1 MKNINILKISLV
13 VLVLIS
19 GCNPLNKMIQL
30 SKQQQI
36 NVNPDPILMKGGNVV
51 FDVETTLPV
60 GMLPKGTSYTL
71 NFEYDGKDAGSI
83 EFKASDYPN
92 SSNSLT
98 KSTKS
103 LSLPFDDSMVDNPQ
117 KLSVVGNAKV
127 VATGKNLNTE
137 SSDVANG
144 VNSTQRF
151 NQAQNIGTIRTYP
164 GYTDAEE
171 TEITTL
177 DFYFNQGS
185 AYLRGSEK
193 KSDRG
198 DQFSAFIAEK
208 NITKG
213 VNITGA
219 HSPEGSTKVNESLA
233 DRRAS
238 AIEKYYRAQMDK
250 YDYKDDASEISFDL
264 IPVVENWDALR
275 RALRSSNSLT
285 NEQRSQIG
293 AIINGGGSFVDKEK
307 SLSKLGFYNTLM
319 KEIYPDLRNART
331 EVTTI
336 IEKKPNNEILAIS
349 QNIVAGEASSEALSH
364 GELLFSATLTPDL
377 KEKAA
382 IYGAAVKW
390 GGTWKAHNDFGM
402 VHIQLAKE
410 EEEGSEAQLKLLEDA
425 ETQLNI
431 SLNKEEN
438 IEAYMNLASSSAL
451 KYDFNT
457 ASEYLRKAENIG
469 TDVSIVQN
477 ILYNSQGAVAIAL
490 GNHEAAL
497 EYLNKVDVKG
507 EGQMKN
513 WNTWIKIWSL
523 FRSTIAN
530 LVLDD
535 VNSARGNLDMIASIR
550 PESWSAVPGDWY
562 YLVAICDAR
571 EGKSESLT
579 ENLRKA
585 FAGESDY
592 DLKNKAALDVEFI
605 NYSDAVK
612 AAMN

>member
-13 VLVLIS
+13 VLVFIS
-19 GCNPLNKMIQL
+19 GCNPLKKMIKL
-30 SKQQQI
+30 SEQQQI
-36 NVNPDPILMKGGNVV
+36 NVNPDPILMNGGNVV

-71 NFEYDGKDAGSI
+71 NFEYDGEDAGSL
-83 EFKASDYPN
+83 EFRASDYPN
-92 SSNSLT
+92 SSTSV
-98 KSTKS
+98 STSSKS
-103 LSLPFDDSMVDNPQ
+103 LSIPFNDSMVDNIK
-117 KLSVVGNAKV
+117 KLSVIGNAKV

-137 SSDVANG
+137 SSDVADG
-144 VNSTQRF
+144 VNTTQRF
-151 NQAQNIGTIRTYP
+151 NQAQNIGTIRSNP

-171 TEITTL
+171 TETTTVE
-177 DFYFNQGS
+177 FYFNQGS
-185 AYLRGSEK
+185 SYLRGSEK

-198 DQFSAFIAEK
+198 EQFSAFVAEK

-233 DRRAS
+233 GRRAA
-238 AIEKYYRAQMDK
+238 AIEKYYRAEMDR
-250 YDYKDDASEISFDL
+250 YDYKDEAGEINFDL
-264 IPVVENWDALR
+264 LPVVENWDALR
-275 RALRSSNSLT
+275 RVLRASNSLSR
-285 NEQRSQIG
+285 EDRSQIG

-307 SLSKLGFYNTLM
+307 SLSKLSSYKTLM
-319 KEIYPDLRNART
+319 KEVYPDLRTART
-331 EVTTI
+331 EVTTV
-336 IEKKPNNEILAIS
+336 IEKKPNNEILAIA
-349 QNIVAGEASSEALSH
+349 QNIVSGEASSEALSH

-438 IEAYMNLASSSAL
+438 IEAYMNLASISAL
-451 KYDFNT
+451 KYDFNA
-457 ASEYLRKAENIG
+457 ASNYLNKAENVG
-469 TDVSIVQN
+469 SDASIVQN
-477 ILYNSQGAVAIAL
+477 ILYNSQGAVSIAL
-490 GNHEAAL
+490 GNHEDAIGH
-497 EYLNKVDVKG
+497 LNKVSIKG
-507 EGQMKN
+507 EGRMKN

-523 FRSTIAN
+523 WRTSVAH
-530 LVLDD
+530 LVLGDS
-535 VNSARGNLDMIASIR
+535 NSARKALDMIASTR
-550 PESWSAVPGDWY
+550 PDNGSPIPGDWY

-571 EGKSESLT
+571 DGNSQGVT
-579 ENLRKA
+579 NNLKKA

-592 DLKNKAALDVEFI
+592 DLKSKVVNDVEFI
-605 NYSDAVK
+605 NFSDAVK